1 VNRAAQAPR
10 CREGITMGFTPD
22 LPRVDLRVPPAVRL
36 DDALLFAICQANRE
50 YRIERSAGGDIRI
63 MPPTGG
69 ITGKRNSDLIIDLG
83 LWARQNGRGVVFDSS
98 TGFVLPNGA
107 VLSPDCSWVLRERL
121 ARLSDKEKSQF
132 LPLAPDFVIE
142 LASASDHRT
151 ELIAKMRE
159 YRANGVRLG
168 WLILPPA
175 RQVYT
180 FSEQGHE
187 LCLDDPG
194 ILTDETV
201 LPGFQL
207 DLSALWAEGF

>member
-1 VNRAAQAPR
+1 
-10 CREGITMGFTPD
+10 MGFTQD
-22 LPRVDLRVPPAVRL
+22 LPRVDLRVPPAVKL
-36 DDALLFAICQANRE
+36 DDALFFAICQANRE
-50 YRIERSAGGDIRI
+50 YRIERSARGDIHI

-98 TGFVLPNGA
+98 TGFLLPNGA

-121 ARLSDKEKSQF
+121 ARLSDKEKKQF

-168 WLILPPA
+168 WLILPTA
-175 RQVYT
+175 RQVQI
-180 FSEQGHE
+180 FPEQGAE
-187 LCLDDPG
+187 VCLDDPG
-194 ILTDETV
+194 TLTDETV
-201 LPGFQL
+201 LPGFRL
-207 DLSALWAEGF
+207 DLSGVWAEGF